1 MVCVVSYQGLQFSD
15 SFYLKYTP
23 QIFQGVRGWIW
34 VNKIGKSLKNIK
46 DSLGQLFKQSLIKAM
61 V

>member
-1 MVCVVSYQGLQFSD
+1 MVCVVSDQGLQFGD
-15 SFYLKYTP
+15 SFYVKYTP

-46 DSLGQLFKQSLIKAM
+46 DSLGQLFKQSLTKAM